1 MYILAYS
8 ANFLPIIHYNGCRIE
23 EHSMEIN
30 LAGSG
35 QPVQLSR
42 NQDKRWSKNDRN
54 QRGGKNNRKLYYKE
68 E

>member
-42 NQDKRWSKNDRN
+42 NQDKRRSKNDRN
-54 QRGGKNNRKLYYKE
+54 QRGGKNNKKL
-68 E
+68 

>member
-30 LAGSG
+30 RAGSG

-42 NQDKRWSKNDRN
+42 NQDKRRSKNDRN